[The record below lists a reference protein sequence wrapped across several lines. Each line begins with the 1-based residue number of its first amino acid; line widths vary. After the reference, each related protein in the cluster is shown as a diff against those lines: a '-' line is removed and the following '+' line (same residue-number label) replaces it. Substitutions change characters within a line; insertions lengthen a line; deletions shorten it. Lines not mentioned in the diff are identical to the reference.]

1 MAIVV
6 CGYRGGLEFDI
17 VHDGEKEMIN
27 RIGLWVVRNVRN
39 VILVED
45 KGVRQVGPRDD
56 GVFPVGS
63 GGGDVVDF
71 RCSEVGEARTGSVCA
86 TREEDDVAILIMR
99 KRYTMVHDVDFL
111 K

>member
-17 VHDGEKEMIN
+17 VHDGEEEMID
-27 RIGLWVVRNVRN
+27 RIGLLVVRNV
-39 VILVED
+39 VFVED
-45 KGVRQVGPRDD
+45 KGVRQVGPGDD

-63 GGGDVVDF
+63 GGGGVVDF

-86 TREEDDVAILIMR
+86 AGEDDDGTILIMR
-99 KRYTMVHDVDFL
+99 KRYTVIHDVDFL